1 MSKRKKSYDR
11 AEYENNYYN
20 NNRLIDSNYVG
31 NNFNPYLNT
40 KFQFNNFNDIYN
52 NLNNI
57 MDVLNNV
64 DINNL
69 NNIFSLLS
77 NGFDINNNFNVENK
91 TNNIFDEIHNKNE
104 IIINFLNSLKPLLG
118 IEFGNIIDRFIDFY
132 MEEINS
138 EKGCM

>member
-11 AEYENNYYN
+11 AEYENNYY

-77 NGFDINNNFNVENK
+77 NGFDIIDIEYKEEWVCVISK
-91 TNNIFDEIHNKNE
+91 
-104 IIINFLNSLKPLLG
+104 INRG
-118 IEFGNIIDRFIDFY
+118 
-132 MEEINS
+132 
-138 EKGCM
+138 EK

>member
-20 NNRLIDSNYVG
+20 NRLIDSNY
-31 NNFNPYLNT
+31 
-40 KFQFNNFNDIYN
+40 
-52 NLNNI
+52 I

>member
-11 AEYENNYYN
+11 AEYENNYY

>member
-11 AEYENNYYN
+11 AEYENNYY

-57 MDVLNNV
+57 MDVL
-64 DINNL
+64 I
-69 NNIFSLLS
+69 
-77 NGFDINNNFNVENK
+77 K
-91 TNNIFDEIHNKNE
+91 R
-104 IIINFLNSLKPLLG
+104 IIYLMKF
-118 IEFGNIIDRFIDFY
+118 IIK
-132 MEEINS
+132 M
-138 EKGCM
+138 K

>member
-1 MSKRKKSYDR
+1 MY
-11 AEYENNYYN
+11 
-20 NNRLIDSNYVG
+20 
-31 NNFNPYLNT
+31 
-40 KFQFNNFNDIYN
+40 
-52 NLNNI
+52 
-57 MDVLNNV
+57 VLNNV